1 MTAKQPFAP
10 TYGSNQVLT
19 SSSSSASVAITPGNK
34 QLRVVNTGSNKA
46 YFKTYN
52 SQGGAVSKTASTA
65 DCCVAAGMATTVTV
79 NADHDKLAHISAN
92 GTTLEVM
99 EGEGF

>member
-19 SSSSSASVAITPGNK
+19 ANSSSQTATIGTGNK
-34 QLRVVNTGSNKA
+34 QIRVVNSGSNKA

-52 SQGGAVSKTASTA
+52 SQGGTVSKTASTT
-65 DCCVAAGMATTVTV
+65 DVCVLAGGAFTGTI
-79 NADHDKLAHISAN
+79 NADHDKLAYISAS

-99 EGEGF
+99 TGEGF